1 MSDQPAQSPFRTR
14 PFVLAVIVV
23 AVIAL
28 CAVIILVSNL
38 MGGKDDTAAPVAEPT
53 SAAPSAPPAASD
65 PDPSTCG
72 LEGYEPSG
80 TVDQV
85 PDPDWALIGTV
96 AAPSDPEVAGP
107 GVVAD
112 SGHRSCYAHTP
123 TGALFAAANI
133 VAMGSD
139 TSLGQ
144 EITEKSVVPGAGQ
157 DAALA
162 QSAAGAS
169 SSNTVRYQIAGYNV
183 LAYDGS
189 TATVDIAVDSS
200 GKLVSLVQSLEWSD
214 GDWKVVLADNGQ
226 PPIPAAGLE
235 SLGGYTPWS
244 GA

>member
-1 MSDQPAQSPFRTR
+1 MSDQPAQSPFRSR
-14 PFVLAVIVV
+14 PFILAVIVV

-28 CAVIILVSNL
+28 CAVVVLVGNL
-38 MGGKDDTAAPVAEPT
+38 MGGKDDPAAPVAEPT
-53 SAAPSAPPAASD
+53 SAAPTAPPAASD

-72 LEGYEPSG
+72 LEGYEPTG
-80 TVDQV
+80 TVDAV
-85 PDPDWALIGTV
+85 PDPDWALVGTV
-96 AAPSDPEVAGP
+96 AAPSEPDGAGP

-139 TSLGQ
+139 SSLGA

-157 DAALA
+157 KAAQA
-162 QSAAGAS
+162 QLEQGTPST
-169 SSNTVRYQIAGYNV
+169 NTVRYQIAGYSV

-200 GKLVSLVQSLEWSD
+200 GKMVSLVQTLEWSD
-214 GDWKVVLADNGQ
+214 GDWKVVLADTGQ
-226 PPIPAAGLE
+226 APIPAAGLE